1 MVFSSTLFLFC
12 FLPVTLAGYYISILI
27 DKKVFGSR
35 KEFSN
40 YWLLIMSLLFFAW
53 SQLNYVWIILLS
65 ILINY
70 VGARGI
76 QVSGET
82 FAKKIDA
89 EKMHAKK
96 ISAEKIYAKK
106 LCLFVTV
113 AANLLLL
120 FYFKYFDFAIET
132 INQVSNKN
140 IPLRNIVL
148 PIGISFFTFQAMS
161 YTCDV
166 YMGRASVQCN
176 PFKLALYVMLFPQLI
191 AGPIVRY
198 TDVESE
204 IDDRH
209 VTVDDFAAG
218 ARRFIMGLGKK
229 ALIANTMAVTVDSIW
244 AQGIQNNT
252 VAIAWLGAIAYSLQI
267 YFDFSGYSDMAI
279 GLGRMFGFH
288 FLENFNLPYISRSI
302 TEFWRR
308 WHISLSSWFRDY
320 VYIPLGGNRHGV
332 FKTYR
337 NLFIIFLLTGIWHGA
352 AWHYILWGIWHGVFM
367 LIERGFRGRDGSESH
382 NRYEK
387 NKSSDGDGITA
398 GVARSTKAAHSTE
411 IKHSTGTDIRPSMSS
426 TVMRVI
432 QHIYTLLIVVIGWI
446 FFRANSLAEAI
457 WYLKTMVGRAL
468 GSEPGFNVMWYLDRW
483 TVLMLIAGVIFSTEL
498 PCYVAR
504 MICGAQVKTKPDK
517 RYNKELIEDT
527 ESESTPEHNDAKV
540 TRGAINAP
548 DTAEITE
555 TSREGAALLAG
566 DIGLL
571 LILALASMSI
581 VSGTYNPFIYFQF

>member
-65 ILINY
+65 ICINY
-70 VGARGI
+70 VGAMGIEVSRGA
-76 QVSGET
+76 
-82 FAKKIDA
+82 FANKIHA
-89 EKMHAKK
+89 EKAHAENPPTEK
-96 ISAEKIYAKK
+96 SHAVTTLAEKSYAEKTYAKK

-120 FYFKYFDFAIET
+120 FYFKYFDFAIDT
-132 INQVSNKN
+132 INQVLNRN

-166 YMGRASVQCN
+166 YMGRARVQRN
-176 PFKLALYVMLFPQLI
+176 PFKRALYVMLFPQLI

-218 ARRFIMGLGKK
+218 ARRFIVGLGKK

-252 VAIAWLGAIAYSLQI
+252 VSIAWLGAIAYSLQI

-352 AWHYILWGIWHGVFM
+352 AWHYIFWGIWHGAFM
-367 LIERGFRGRDGSESH
+367 LIERTFRGRDGARQHSACDK
-382 NRYEK
+382 K
-387 NKSSDGDGITA
+387 NGADANIAEAGTA
-398 GVARSTKAAHSTE
+398 
-411 IKHSTGTDIRPSMSS
+411 IRPSVSLKI
-426 TVMRVI
+426 VRVI

-446 FFRANSLAEAI
+446 FFRANSLSEAL
-457 WYLKTMVGRAL
+457 WYLKTMLGRAL
-468 GSEPGFNVMWYLDRW
+468 GSEPGFSVTWYLDRW
-483 TVLMLIAGVIFSTEL
+483 TILMLIVGVIFSTEI
-498 PCYVAR
+498 PSYVTR
-504 MICGAQVKTKPDK
+504 IICGTQVQGKAKSDK
-517 RYNKELIEDT
+517 GDNKELNGAPGAEN
-527 ESESTPEHNDAKV
+527 TPESNSAVEIDDAIR
-540 TRGAINAP
+540 TQDNTEISGAL
-548 DTAEITE
+548 
-555 TSREGAALLAG
+555 REGAALLAG